1 MSLLARVGVMAAFRE
16 VGHWKSR
23 KDEGKRMFDTAVH
36 RAKEMQRPLA
46 VVGNIPEAPPADV
59 RVFLADDPNH
69 IAAKDNT
76 CVVLCLFSLERVN
89 DIDEAWREISRVAGS
104 PFNIFVAHVRGGFA
118 SWSPNIR
125 YNIETAPPMS
135 HALLYKARFIAYPK
149 D

>member
-23 KDEGKRMFDTAVH
+23 KDEAKRMFDTAAH

-46 VVGNIPEAPPADV
+46 IVGNVTDAPPPNV
-59 RVFLADDPNH
+59 SVFSPQDPSN
-69 IAAKDNT
+69 IAAKDNS
-76 CVVLCLFSLERVN
+76 CVVLCSFSLERVD
-89 DIDEAWREISRVAGS
+89 DIDTAWREISRVAGS

-118 SWSPNIR
+118 SWSPSIR
-125 YNIETAPPMS
+125 YNIEAAPPMS
-135 HALLYKARFIAYPK
+135 HILSYKARFVAYPK